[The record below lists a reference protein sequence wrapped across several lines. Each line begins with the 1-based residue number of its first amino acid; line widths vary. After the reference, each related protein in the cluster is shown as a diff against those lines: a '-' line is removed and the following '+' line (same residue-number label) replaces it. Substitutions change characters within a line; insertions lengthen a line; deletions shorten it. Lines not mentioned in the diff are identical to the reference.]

1 MSTMQNFDLVIVGGG
16 PGGYVAAI
24 KAGQLGY
31 KVAIIEK
38 DNVGG
43 VCLNWGCIPTKTL
56 LKSAKV
62 FEQFKHAKDYGIDV
76 KPDSFSA
83 NFPDMIKRKDS
94 VVRRLTGGV
103 ASLLKKN
110 GVTLFKGYGEVTS
123 PTTVQVGE
131 ETLETKFII
140 LATGA
145 SVIMP
150 PFPGLQEAFDSG
162 FLLTSKE
169 ILDLKVLPKELV
181 IVGGGVIG
189 LEFATIFNSLGTK
202 VTVLEKA
209 PVILGA
215 VDEEIR
221 GLFLKKITKDGIKVI
236 TNATVIALGKDH
248 VQYEFDGKTE
258 TLSASNVLMAVGMKP
273 NTKSFA
279 SLNLAME
286 KSGVQVN
293 EYMQTS
299 IPTVYAIGDVTG
311 KYMLAHVASHAGLVA
326 IDHIAGHDKK
336 MDYKVIP
343 SGIYTFPEIAMVGLT
358 EQEAKAQGIDY
369 KVSSFPLAANG
380 KAMGENEKDGLVKII
395 VSKPY
400 NEIIG
405 VHIMAVSATE
415 MITEASLAI
424 NLEATAEELVS
435 TIHPHPT
442 LSEMLMEAAHGII
455 DKPIHI

>member
-1 MSTMQNFDLVIVGGG
+1 MQNFDVLIIGGG

-24 KAGQLGY
+24 KAGQLGL
-31 KVAIIEK
+31 KVAVIEK

-76 KPDSFSA
+76 KPDAFSA
-83 NFPDMIKRKDS
+83 NFPDMVKRKDS

-103 ASLLKKN
+103 AALLKKN
-110 GVTLFKGYGEVTS
+110 GATLIKGYAEVIDANH
-123 PTTVQVGE
+123 VKVGE
-131 ETLETKFII
+131 ETYETKNLI

-150 PFPGLQEAFDSG
+150 PITGLKEAFETG
-162 FLLTSKE
+162 FVLTSKE
-169 ILDLKVLPKELV
+169 ILDLKTLPQSLV

-202 VTVLEKA
+202 VTVIERL
-209 PVILGA
+209 PTILSS
-215 VDEEIR
+215 VDEELR
-221 GLFLKKITKDGIKVI
+221 GLFQKKITKDGIQLI
-236 TNATVIALGKDH
+236 TSASVHTIGSKSVS
-248 VQYEFDGKTE
+248 YELDGKTIE
-258 TLSASNVLMAVGMKP
+258 IQTEKVLMAVGMKP
-273 NTKSFA
+273 NTNSFA

-286 KSGVQVN
+286 KAGVQVN
-293 EYMQTS
+293 EHMQTS
-299 IPTVYAIGDVTG
+299 IPNVYAIGDVTG

-326 IDHIAGHDKK
+326 IDHIQGKDTK
-336 MDYKVIP
+336 MDYHAIP
-343 SGIYTFPEIAMVGLT
+343 SGIYTFPEIAMVGVT
-358 EQEAKAQGIDY
+358 EQEAKAKGLDY
-369 KVSSFPLAANG
+369 KVSTFPLAANG
-380 KAMGENEKDGLVKII
+380 KAMGENEKHGLVKII

-400 NEIIG
+400 HEIIG
-405 VHIMAVSATE
+405 VHIMAPSATE

-424 NLEATAEELVS
+424 NLEATAEELVH

-442 LSEMLMEAAHGII
+442 LAEMMMEAAHGII

>member
-1 MSTMQNFDLVIVGGG
+1 MQSFDIVIVGGG

-31 KVAIIEK
+31 KVAVIERE
-38 DNVGG
+38 NVGG

-62 FEQFKHAKDYGIDV
+62 FEQLKHAKDYGIDV

-103 ASLLKKN
+103 AALLKKN
-110 GVTLFKGYGEVTS
+110 GATLIKGLGEVVDATH
-123 PTTVQVGE
+123 VKVGDDV
-131 ETLETKFII
+131 LETKFII

-150 PFPGLQEAFDSG
+150 PIPGLQEGFDAG
-162 FLLTSKE
+162 FVLTSKE
-169 ILDLKVLPKELV
+169 ILDLKALPTSLV

-189 LEFATIFNSLGTK
+189 LEFATIFSSLGTK
-202 VTVLEKA
+202 VTVIEKQ
-209 PVILGA
+209 PTILSS

-221 GLFLKKITKDGIKVI
+221 GLFFKKITKDGVQIF
-236 TNATVIALGKDH
+236 TNATVTSIGQG
-248 VQYEFDGKTE
+248 VVTYEVDGKATE
-258 TLSASNVLMAVGMKP
+258 LNVDKVLMAVGMKP
-273 NTKSFA
+273 NTKSFS

-286 KSGVQVN
+286 KAGVQVN
-293 EYMQTS
+293 ERMQTNLS
-299 IPTVYAIGDVTG
+299 NVYAIGDVTG
-311 KYMLAHVASHAGLVA
+311 KFMLAHVASHAGLVA
-326 IDHIAGHDKK
+326 IDHIHGGDAT
-336 MDYKVIP
+336 MDYRAIP
-343 SGIYTFPEIAMVGLT
+343 NGIYTFPEIAMVGLT
-358 EQEAKAQGIDY
+358 EQDAKAQGIDY
-369 KVSSFPLAANG
+369 KVSTFPVMANG

-405 VHIMAVSATE
+405 VHIMASAATE
-415 MITEASLAI
+415 MITEATLAI
-424 NLEATAEELVS
+424 NLEATAEELVH

-442 LSEMLMEAAHGII
+442 LAEMMMEAAHGII

>member
-1 MSTMQNFDLVIVGGG
+1 MQSFDIVIVGGG

-31 KVAIIEK
+31 KVAVIERE
-38 DNVGG
+38 NVGG

-83 NFPDMIKRKDS
+83 NFPDMVKRKDS

-103 ASLLKKN
+103 AALLKKN
-110 GVTLFKGYGEVTS
+110 GATLIKGFGEVVDATH
-123 PTTVQVGE
+123 VKVGE
-131 ETLETKFII
+131 ETIEAKFII

-150 PFPGLQEAFDSG
+150 PIPGLQEGFDAG
-162 FLLTSKE
+162 FVLTSKE
-169 ILDLKVLPKELV
+169 ILDLKTLPSSLV

-202 VTVLEKA
+202 VTVIEKQ
-209 PVILGA
+209 PTILSS

-221 GLFLKKITKDGIKVI
+221 GLFFKKISKDGVQII
-236 TNATVIALGKDH
+236 TNATVSSLGQGTVTYD
-248 VQYEFDGKTE
+248 VDGKTTE
-258 TLSASNVLMAVGMKP
+258 IKVDKVLMAVGMKP
-273 NTKSFA
+273 NTKSFS

-286 KSGVQVN
+286 KAGVQVN
-293 EYMQTS
+293 EHMQTS
-299 IPTVYAIGDVTG
+299 VSNVYAIGDVTG
-311 KYMLAHVASHAGLVA
+311 KFMLAHVASHAGLVA
-326 IDHIAGHDKK
+326 IDHIHGHDAK
-336 MDYKVIP
+336 MDYRTIP

-358 EQEAKAQGIDY
+358 EQDAKAQGIDY
-369 KVSSFPLAANG
+369 KVSTFPVMANG

-405 VHIMAVSATE
+405 VHIMASSATE
-415 MITEASLAI
+415 MITEATLAI
-424 NLEATAEELVS
+424 NLEATAEELVN

-442 LSEMLMEAAHGII
+442 LAEMIMEAAHGII

>member
-1 MSTMQNFDLVIVGGG
+1 MQSFDIVIVGGG

-31 KVAIIEK
+31 KVAVIER

-83 NFPDMIKRKDS
+83 NFPDMVKRKDS

-103 ASLLKKN
+103 AALLKKN
-110 GVTLFKGYGEVTS
+110 GSTLIKGFGEV
-123 PTTVQVGE
+123 VDANHVKVGE
-131 ETLETKFII
+131 ETIEAKFII

-150 PFPGLQEAFDSG
+150 PIPGLQEGFDAG
-162 FLLTSKE
+162 FVLTSKE
-169 ILDLKVLPKELV
+169 ILDLKTLPSSLV

-189 LEFATIFNSLGTK
+189 LEFATIFSSLGTK
-202 VTVLEKA
+202 VTVIEKQ
-209 PVILGA
+209 PTILSS

-221 GLFLKKITKDGIKVI
+221 GLFFKKISKDGVQIF
-236 TNATVIALGKDH
+236 TNATVTSIGQGM
-248 VQYEFDGKTE
+248 VTYEIDGKSTE
-258 TLSASNVLMAVGMKP
+258 LKIDKVLMAVGMKP

-286 KSGVQVN
+286 KAGVQVN
-293 EYMQTS
+293 EHMQTS
-299 IPTVYAIGDVTG
+299 VSNVYAIGDVTG
-311 KYMLAHVASHAGLVA
+311 KFMLAHVASHAGLIA
-326 IDHIAGHDKK
+326 IDHLHGGDAK
-336 MDYKVIP
+336 MDYRSIP

-358 EQEAKAQGIDY
+358 EQDAKAQGIDY
-369 KVSSFPLAANG
+369 KVSTFPVMANG

-405 VHIMAVSATE
+405 VHIMASSATE
-415 MITEASLAI
+415 MITEATLAI
-424 NLEATAEELVS
+424 NLEATAEELVN

-442 LSEMLMEAAHGII
+442 LAEMIMEAAHGII

>member
-1 MSTMQNFDLVIVGGG
+1 MQSFDIVIVGGG

-31 KVAIIEK
+31 KVAVIERE
-38 DNVGG
+38 NVGG

-83 NFPDMIKRKDS
+83 NFPDMVKRKDS

-103 ASLLKKN
+103 AALLKKN
-110 GVTLFKGYGEVTS
+110 GATLIKGFGEVVDATH
-123 PTTVQVGE
+123 VKVGE
-131 ETLETKFII
+131 ETIEAKFII

-150 PFPGLQEAFDSG
+150 PIPGLQEGFDAG
-162 FLLTSKE
+162 FVLTSKE
-169 ILDLKVLPKELV
+169 ILDLKTLPSSLV

-202 VTVLEKA
+202 VTVIEKQ
-209 PVILGA
+209 PTILTSI
-215 VDEEIR
+215 DEEIR
-221 GLFLKKITKDGIKVI
+221 GLFFKKISKDGVQII
-236 TNATVIALGKDH
+236 TNATVSSLGQGT
-248 VQYEFDGKTE
+248 VTYEVDGKT
-258 TLSASNVLMAVGMKP
+258 TDIKVDKVLMAVGMKP
-273 NTKSFA
+273 NTKSFS

-286 KSGVQVN
+286 KAGVQVN
-293 EYMQTS
+293 EHMQTS
-299 IPTVYAIGDVTG
+299 VSNVYAIGDVTG
-311 KYMLAHVASHAGLVA
+311 KFMLAHVASHAGLVA
-326 IDHIAGHDKK
+326 IDHIHGHDTK
-336 MDYKVIP
+336 MDYRTIP

-358 EQEAKAQGIDY
+358 EQDAKAQGIDY
-369 KVSSFPLAANG
+369 KVSTFPVMANG

-405 VHIMAVSATE
+405 VHIMASSATE
-415 MITEASLAI
+415 MITEATLAI
-424 NLEATAEELVS
+424 NLEATAEELVN

-442 LSEMLMEAAHGII
+442 LAEMIMEAAHGII

>member
-1 MSTMQNFDLVIVGGG
+1 MQTFDIVIVGGG

-31 KVAIIEK
+31 KVAVIER

-56 LKSAKV
+56 LKSAKI

-76 KPDSFSA
+76 KADAFSA
-83 NFPDMIKRKDS
+83 NFPEMIKRKDS

-103 ASLLKKN
+103 AALLKKN
-110 GVTLFKGYGEVTS
+110 GATLIKGMGEVIDDHH
-123 PTTVQVGE
+123 VQVGE
-131 ETLETKFII
+131 ETIEAKHMI

-150 PFPGLQEAFDSG
+150 PIPGLQEGFDSG
-162 FLLTSKE
+162 FVLTSKE
-169 ILDLKVLPKELV
+169 ILDLKTLPSSLV

-202 VTVLEKA
+202 VTVIEKL
-209 PVILGA
+209 PTILSS
-215 VDEEIR
+215 VDEELR
-221 GLFLKKITKDGIKVI
+221 GLFQKKITKDGMQIL
-236 TNATVIALGKDH
+236 TSATVTHIGKQT
-248 VQYEFDGKTE
+248 VSYEVNGETKEIKTD
-258 TLSASNVLMAVGMKP
+258 LVLIAVGMKP

-279 SLNLAME
+279 SLNVAMD
-286 KSGVQVN
+286 KTGVQVN

-299 IPTVYAIGDVTG
+299 IPHVYAIGDVTG
-311 KYMLAHVASHAGLVA
+311 KFMLAHVASHAGLVA
-326 IDHIAGHDKK
+326 IDHIHGLDTK
-336 MDYKVIP
+336 MDYKAIP
-343 SGIYTFPEIAMVGLT
+343 SGIYTFPEIAMVGIT
-358 EQEAKAQGIDY
+358 EQDAKAQGIEY
-369 KVSSFPLAANG
+369 KVSTFPLMANG

-395 VSKPY
+395 VSQTY
-400 NEIIG
+400 HEIIG
-405 VHIMAVSATE
+405 VHIMAPSATE
-415 MITEASLAI
+415 LITEATLAM
-424 NLEATAEELVS
+424 NLEATAEELVH

-442 LSEMLMEAAHGII
+442 LAEMVMEAAHGII

>member
-1 MSTMQNFDLVIVGGG
+1 MQQFDVVIVGGG

-24 KAGQLGY
+24 KGGQLGL

-62 FEQFKHAKDYGIDV
+62 LDTFKHAKDFGIDV
-76 KPDSFSA
+76 AANSFSV
-83 NFPDMIKRKDS
+83 NFPEMIKRKDS

-103 ASLLKKN
+103 GMLLKKN
-110 GVTLFKGYGEVTS
+110 GVTLFKGYGEVLDAN
-123 PTTVQVGE
+123 TVKVGD
-131 ETLETKFII
+131 ETLSAKNLII
-140 LATGA
+140 ATGA
-145 SVIMP
+145 SCIIPNISGV
-150 PFPGLQEAFDSG
+150 QEAFDRG

-169 ILDLKVLPKELV
+169 ILDLKEQPKELV

-209 PVILGA
+209 PQILTSI
-215 VDEEIR
+215 DDEIR
-221 GLFLKKITKDGIKVI
+221 TLFHKKIVKDGVTIL
-236 TNATVIALGKDH
+236 TNATVTGLTDNG
-248 VQYEFDGKTE
+248 VTYQLDGQSVTIPADK
-258 TLSASNVLMAVGMKP
+258 VLMAIGMKP
-273 NTKSFA
+273 NVKSFA
-279 SLNLAME
+279 NLNLVMS
-286 KSGVQVN
+286 KSGVEVN
-293 EYMQTS
+293 ERMQTS
-299 IPTVYAIGDVTG
+299 LPNVYAIGDVIG

-326 IDHIAGHDKK
+326 IEHIAGHDVK
-336 MDYKVIP
+336 MDFKAVP

-369 KVSSFPLAANG
+369 KVSTFPLAANG
-380 KAMGENEKDGLVKII
+380 KAMGENEKEGII
-395 VSKPY
+395 KVVASKQY
-400 NEIIG
+400 NEILG
-405 VHIMAVSATE
+405 VHIYSVSATE
-415 MITEASLAI
+415 MISEASLAI
-424 NLEATAEELVS
+424 NLEASAEELVK

-442 LSEMLMEAAHGII
+442 LSEMLMEAGHGII

>member
-1 MSTMQNFDLVIVGGG
+1 MQTFDIVIVGGG

-31 KVAIIEK
+31 KVAVIER

-83 NFPDMIKRKDS
+83 NFPDMVKRKDS

-103 ASLLKKN
+103 AALLKKN
-110 GVTLFKGYGEVTS
+110 GATLIKGFGEV
-123 PTTVQVGE
+123 VDANHVKVGE
-131 ETLETKFII
+131 ETIEAKFII

-150 PFPGLQEAFDSG
+150 PIPGLQEGFDAG
-162 FLLTSKE
+162 FVLTSKE
-169 ILDLKVLPKELV
+169 ILDLKTLPSSLL

-189 LEFATIFNSLGTK
+189 LEFATIFSSLGTK
-202 VTVLEKA
+202 VTVIEKQ
-209 PVILGA
+209 PTILSS

-221 GLFLKKITKDGIKVI
+221 GLFFKKISKDGVQIF
-236 TNATVIALGKDH
+236 TNATVTSIGQGM
-248 VQYEFDGKTE
+248 VTYEIDGKSTE
-258 TLSASNVLMAVGMKP
+258 LKIDKVLMAVGMKP

-279 SLNLAME
+279 SLNLAIE
-286 KSGVQVN
+286 KAGVQVN
-293 EYMQTS
+293 EHMQTS
-299 IPTVYAIGDVTG
+299 VSNVYAIGDVTG
-311 KYMLAHVASHAGLVA
+311 KFMLAHVASHAGLIA
-326 IDHIAGHDKK
+326 IDHLHGGDAK
-336 MDYKVIP
+336 MDYRSIP

-358 EQEAKAQGIDY
+358 EQDAKAQGIDY
-369 KVSSFPLAANG
+369 KVSTFPVMANG

-405 VHIMAVSATE
+405 VHIMASSATE
-415 MITEASLAI
+415 MITEATLAI
-424 NLEATAEELVS
+424 NLEATAEELVN

-442 LSEMLMEAAHGII
+442 LAEMIMEAAHGII

>member
-1 MSTMQNFDLVIVGGG
+1 MQTFDIVIVGGG

-31 KVAIIEK
+31 KVAVIERE
-38 DNVGG
+38 NVGG

-103 ASLLKKN
+103 AALLKKN
-110 GVTLFKGYGEVTS
+110 GASLIKGFGEV
-123 PTTVQVGE
+123 VDANHVKVGE
-131 ETLETKFII
+131 ELIEAKFII

-145 SVIMP
+145 SVIMLP
-150 PFPGLQEAFDSG
+150 IPGLQEGFDAG
-162 FLLTSKE
+162 FVLTSKE
-169 ILDLKVLPKELV
+169 ILDLKVLPSSLV

-189 LEFATIFNSLGTK
+189 LEFATIFSSLGTK
-202 VTVLEKA
+202 VTVIEKQ
-209 PVILGA
+209 PTILTS

-221 GLFLKKITKDGIKVI
+221 GLFFKKITKDGVSIF
-236 TNATVIALGKDH
+236 TNATVTSIGQGT
-248 VQYEFDGKTE
+248 VTYELDGKTTE
-258 TLSASNVLMAVGMKP
+258 VKVDKVLMAVGMKP
-273 NTKSFA
+273 NTKSFS

-286 KSGVQVN
+286 KAGVQVN
-293 EYMQTS
+293 ERMQTS
-299 IPTVYAIGDVTG
+299 LSNVYAIGDVTG
-311 KYMLAHVASHAGLVA
+311 KFMLAHVASHAGLVA
-326 IDHIAGHDKK
+326 IDHIHGGHAT
-336 MDYKVIP
+336 MDYRSIP

-358 EQEAKAQGIDY
+358 EQDAKAQGIDY
-369 KVSSFPLAANG
+369 KVSTFPVMANG

-405 VHIMAVSATE
+405 VHIMASAATE
-415 MITEASLAI
+415 MITEATLAI
-424 NLEATAEELVS
+424 NLEATAEELVL

-442 LSEMLMEAAHGII
+442 LAEMMMEAAHGII

>member
-1 MSTMQNFDLVIVGGG
+1 MQSFDIVIVGGG

-31 KVAIIEK
+31 KVAVIER

-83 NFPDMIKRKDS
+83 NFPDMVKRKDS

-103 ASLLKKN
+103 AALLKKN
-110 GVTLFKGYGEVTS
+110 GATLIKGFGEV
-123 PTTVQVGE
+123 VDANHVKVGE
-131 ETLETKFII
+131 ETIEAKFII

-150 PFPGLQEAFDSG
+150 PIPGLQEGFDAG
-162 FLLTSKE
+162 FVLTSKE
-169 ILDLKVLPKELV
+169 ILDLKTLPSSLV

-189 LEFATIFNSLGTK
+189 LEFATIFSSLGTK
-202 VTVLEKA
+202 VTVIEKQ
-209 PVILGA
+209 PTILSS

-221 GLFLKKITKDGIKVI
+221 GLFFKKISKDGVQIF
-236 TNATVIALGKDH
+236 TNSTVTSIGQGM
-248 VQYEFDGKTE
+248 VTYEIDGKSTE
-258 TLSASNVLMAVGMKP
+258 LKIDKVLMAVGMKP

-286 KSGVQVN
+286 KAGVQVN
-293 EYMQTS
+293 EHMQTS
-299 IPTVYAIGDVTG
+299 VSNVYAIGDVTG
-311 KYMLAHVASHAGLVA
+311 KFMLAHVASHAGLIA
-326 IDHIAGHDKK
+326 IDHLHGGDAK
-336 MDYKVIP
+336 MDYRSIP

-358 EQEAKAQGIDY
+358 EQDAKAQGIDY
-369 KVSSFPLAANG
+369 KVSTFPVMANG

-405 VHIMAVSATE
+405 VHIMASSATE
-415 MITEASLAI
+415 MITEATLAI
-424 NLEATAEELVS
+424 NLEATAEELVN

-442 LSEMLMEAAHGII
+442 LAEMIMEAAHGII

>member
-1 MSTMQNFDLVIVGGG
+1 VQFELD
-16 PGGYVAAI
+16 
-24 KAGQLGY
+24 GQAQT
-31 KVAIIEK
+31 V
-38 DNVGG
+38 
-43 VCLNWGCIPTKTL
+43 
-56 LKSAKV
+56 SA
-62 FEQFKHAKDYGIDV
+62 
-76 KPDSFSA
+76 
-83 NFPDMIKRKDS
+83 
-94 VVRRLTGGV
+94 T
-103 ASLLKKN
+103 
-110 GVTLFKGYGEVTS
+110 
-123 PTTVQVGE
+123 
-131 ETLETKFII
+131 
-140 LATGA
+140 
-145 SVIMP
+145 
-150 PFPGLQEAFDSG
+150 
-162 FLLTSKE
+162 
-169 ILDLKVLPKELV
+169 
-181 IVGGGVIG
+181 
-189 LEFATIFNSLGTK
+189 
-202 VTVLEKA
+202 
-209 PVILGA
+209 
-215 VDEEIR
+215 
-221 GLFLKKITKDGIKVI
+221 
-236 TNATVIALGKDH
+236 
-248 VQYEFDGKTE
+248 
-258 TLSASNVLMAVGMKP
+258 NVLMAVGMKP

-286 KSGVQVN
+286 KAGVQVN

-299 IPTVYAIGDVTG
+299 IPNVYAIGDVTG
-311 KYMLAHVASHAGLVA
+311 KYMLAHVASHAGLVV

>member
-1 MSTMQNFDLVIVGGG
+1 MQTFDIVIVGGG

-31 KVAIIEK
+31 KVAVIERE
-38 DNVGG
+38 NVGG

-83 NFPDMIKRKDS
+83 NFPDMVKRKDS

-103 ASLLKKN
+103 AALLKKN
-110 GVTLFKGYGEVTS
+110 GASLIKGFGEV
-123 PTTVQVGE
+123 VDANHVKVGE
-131 ETLETKFII
+131 ETIEAKFII

-150 PFPGLQEAFDSG
+150 PIPGLQEGFDAG
-162 FLLTSKE
+162 FVLTSKE
-169 ILDLKVLPKELV
+169 ILDLKTLPSSLV

-189 LEFATIFNSLGTK
+189 LEFATIFSSLGTK
-202 VTVLEKA
+202 VTVIEKQ
-209 PVILGA
+209 PTILSS

-221 GLFLKKITKDGIKVI
+221 GLFFKKISKDGVQIF
-236 TNATVIALGKDH
+236 TNATVTSIGQG
-248 VQYEFDGKTE
+248 VVTYELDGKTTE
-258 TLSASNVLMAVGMKP
+258 LNVDKVLMAVGMKP

-286 KSGVQVN
+286 KAGVQVN
-293 EYMQTS
+293 EHMQTS
-299 IPTVYAIGDVTG
+299 VSNVYAIGDVTG
-311 KYMLAHVASHAGLVA
+311 KFMLAHVASHAGLVA
-326 IDHIAGHDKK
+326 IDHLHGGDTK
-336 MDYKVIP
+336 MNYRAIP
-343 SGIYTFPEIAMVGLT
+343 NGIYTFPEIAMVGLT
-358 EQEAKAQGIDY
+358 EQDAKAQGLDY
-369 KVSSFPLAANG
+369 KVSTFPVMANG

-405 VHIMAVSATE
+405 VHIMASSATE
-415 MITEASLAI
+415 MITEATLAI
-424 NLEATAEELVS
+424 NLEATAEELVN

-442 LSEMLMEAAHGII
+442 LAEMIMEAAHGII

>member
-1 MSTMQNFDLVIVGGG
+1 MQSFDIVIVGGG

-31 KVAIIEK
+31 KVALIERE
-38 DNVGG
+38 NVGG

-62 FEQFKHAKDYGIDV
+62 FEQLKHAKDYGIDV

-103 ASLLKKN
+103 AALLKKN
-110 GVTLFKGYGEVTS
+110 GATLIKGFGEVVDATH
-123 PTTVQVGE
+123 VKVGE
-131 ETLETKFII
+131 ELIETKFII

-150 PFPGLQEAFDSG
+150 PIPGLQEGFDAG
-162 FLLTSKE
+162 FVLTSKE
-169 ILDLKVLPKELV
+169 ILDLKALPTSLV

-189 LEFATIFNSLGTK
+189 LEFATIFSSLGTK
-202 VTVLEKA
+202 VTVIEKQ
-209 PVILGA
+209 PTILSS

-221 GLFLKKITKDGIKVI
+221 GLFFKKITKDGVQIF
-236 TNATVIALGKDH
+236 TNATVTSIGQG
-248 VQYEFDGKTE
+248 VVTYEVDGKATE
-258 TLSASNVLMAVGMKP
+258 LNVDKVLMAVGMKP

-286 KSGVQVN
+286 KAGVQVN
-293 EYMQTS
+293 ERMQTTLS
-299 IPTVYAIGDVTG
+299 NVYAIGDVTG
-311 KYMLAHVASHAGLVA
+311 KFMLAHVASHAGLVA
-326 IDHIAGHDKK
+326 IDHIHGGDAK
-336 MDYKVIP
+336 MDYRAIP
-343 SGIYTFPEIAMVGLT
+343 NGIYTFPEIAMVGLT
-358 EQEAKAQGIDY
+358 EQDAKAQGIDY
-369 KVSSFPLAANG
+369 KVSTFPVMANG

-405 VHIMAVSATE
+405 VHIMASAATE
-415 MITEASLAI
+415 MITEATLAI
-424 NLEATAEELVS
+424 NLEATAEELVH

-442 LSEMLMEAAHGII
+442 LAEMIMEAAHGII

>member
-1 MSTMQNFDLVIVGGG
+1 MQSFDIVIVGGG

-31 KVAIIEK
+31 KVAVIERE
-38 DNVGG
+38 NVGG

-83 NFPDMIKRKDS
+83 NFPDMVKRKDS

-103 ASLLKKN
+103 AALLKKN
-110 GVTLFKGYGEVTS
+110 GATLIKGFGEVVDATH
-123 PTTVQVGE
+123 VKVGE
-131 ETLETKFII
+131 ETIEAKFII

-150 PFPGLQEAFDSG
+150 PIPGLQEGFDAG
-162 FLLTSKE
+162 FVLTSKE
-169 ILDLKVLPKELV
+169 ILDLKTLPSSLV

-202 VTVLEKA
+202 VTVIEKQ
-209 PVILGA
+209 PTILTSI
-215 VDEEIR
+215 DEEIR
-221 GLFLKKITKDGIKVI
+221 GLFFKKISKDGVQII
-236 TNATVIALGKDH
+236 TNATVSSLGQGT
-248 VQYEFDGKTE
+248 VNYEVDGKT
-258 TLSASNVLMAVGMKP
+258 TDIKVDKVLMAVGMKP
-273 NTKSFA
+273 NTKSFS

-286 KSGVQVN
+286 KAGVQVN
-293 EYMQTS
+293 EHMQTS
-299 IPTVYAIGDVTG
+299 VSNVYAIGDVTG
-311 KYMLAHVASHAGLVA
+311 KFMLAHVASHAGLVA
-326 IDHIAGHDKK
+326 IDHIHGHDTK
-336 MDYKVIP
+336 MDYRTIP

-358 EQEAKAQGIDY
+358 EQDAKAQGIDY
-369 KVSSFPLAANG
+369 KVSTFPVMANG

-405 VHIMAVSATE
+405 VHIMASSATE
-415 MITEASLAI
+415 MITEATLAI
-424 NLEATAEELVS
+424 NLEATAEELVN

-442 LSEMLMEAAHGII
+442 LAEMIMEAAHGII

>member
-1 MSTMQNFDLVIVGGG
+1 MQSFDIVIVGGG

-31 KVAIIEK
+31 KVAVIERE
-38 DNVGG
+38 NVGG

-83 NFPDMIKRKDS
+83 NFPDMVKRKDS

-103 ASLLKKN
+103 AALLKKN
-110 GVTLFKGYGEVTS
+110 GATLIKGFGEV
-123 PTTVQVGE
+123 VDANHVKVGDDTIE
-131 ETLETKFII
+131 AKFII

-150 PFPGLQEAFDSG
+150 PIPGLQEGFDAG
-162 FLLTSKE
+162 FVLTSKE
-169 ILDLKVLPKELV
+169 ILDLKTLPSSLV

-189 LEFATIFNSLGTK
+189 LEFATIFSSLGTK
-202 VTVLEKA
+202 VTVIEKQ
-209 PVILGA
+209 PTILSS

-221 GLFLKKITKDGIKVI
+221 GLFFKKITKDGVQIF
-236 TNATVIALGKDH
+236 TSATVTSIGQGI
-248 VQYEFDGKTE
+248 VTYELDGKATE
-258 TLSASNVLMAVGMKP
+258 VKVDKVLMAVGMKP

-286 KSGVQVN
+286 KAGVQVN
-293 EYMQTS
+293 EHMQT
-299 IPTVYAIGDVTG
+299 TLNNVYAIGDVTG
-311 KYMLAHVASHAGLVA
+311 KFMLAHVASHAGLVA
-326 IDHIAGHDKK
+326 IDHIHGGDAK
-336 MDYKVIP
+336 MDYRAIP
-343 SGIYTFPEIAMVGLT
+343 NGIYTFPEIAMVGLT
-358 EQEAKAQGIDY
+358 EQDAKAQGIDY
-369 KVSSFPLAANG
+369 KVSTFPVMANG

-405 VHIMAVSATE
+405 VHIMASAATE
-415 MITEASLAI
+415 MITEATLAI
-424 NLEATAEELVS
+424 NLEATAEELVH

-442 LSEMLMEAAHGII
+442 LAEMMMEAAHGII

>member
-1 MSTMQNFDLVIVGGG
+1 MQSFDIVIVGGG

-31 KVAIIEK
+31 KVAVIERE
-38 DNVGG
+38 NVGG

-103 ASLLKKN
+103 AALLKKN
-110 GVTLFKGYGEVTS
+110 GATLIKGFGEVVDATH
-123 PTTVQVGE
+123 VKVGE
-131 ETLETKFII
+131 ETIEAKFII

-150 PFPGLQEAFDSG
+150 PIPGLQEGFDAG
-162 FLLTSKE
+162 FVLTSKE
-169 ILDLKVLPKELV
+169 ILDLKTLPSSLV

-202 VTVLEKA
+202 VTVIEKQ
-209 PVILGA
+209 PTILSS

-221 GLFLKKITKDGIKVI
+221 GLFFKKISKDGVQII
-236 TNATVIALGKDH
+236 TNATVSSLGQGTVNYD
-248 VQYEFDGKTE
+248 VDGKTTE
-258 TLSASNVLMAVGMKP
+258 IKVDKVLMAVGMKP
-273 NTKSFA
+273 NTKSFS

-286 KSGVQVN
+286 KAGVQVN
-293 EYMQTS
+293 EHMQTS
-299 IPTVYAIGDVTG
+299 VSNVYAIGDVTG
-311 KYMLAHVASHAGLVA
+311 KFMLAHVASHAGLVA
-326 IDHIAGHDKK
+326 IDHIHGHDAK
-336 MDYKVIP
+336 MDYRTIP

-358 EQEAKAQGIDY
+358 EQDAKAQGIDY
-369 KVSSFPLAANG
+369 KVSTFPVMANG

-405 VHIMAVSATE
+405 VHIMASSATE
-415 MITEASLAI
+415 MITEATLAI
-424 NLEATAEELVS
+424 NLEATAEELVN

-442 LSEMLMEAAHGII
+442 LAEMIMEAAHGII

>member
-1 MSTMQNFDLVIVGGG
+1 MQTFDLVIVGGG

-24 KAGQLGY
+24 KAGQLGL
-31 KVAIIEK
+31 KVALIEK

-76 KPDSFSA
+76 KPDSIAA
-83 NFPDMIKRKDS
+83 NLPEMIKRKDS

-103 ASLLKKN
+103 GSLLKKA
-110 GVTLFKGYGEVTS
+110 GVTVIKGMGEVLDANHVKVS
-123 PTTVQVGE
+123 E
-131 ETLETKFII
+131 ETLEAKNLI

-150 PFPGLQEAFDSG
+150 PIPGLQEAFDAG

-169 ILDLKVLPKELV
+169 ILDLKTLPASLV

-202 VTVLEKA
+202 VTVIERL
-209 PVILGA
+209 PNILA
-215 VDEEIR
+215 QVDEELR
-221 GLFLKKITKDGIKVI
+221 NLFQKKITKDGIQLITSATVTKI
-236 TNATVIALGKDH
+236 GTNAVS
-248 VQYEFDGKTE
+248 YELDGKTIE
-258 TLSASNVLMAVGMKP
+258 INTDKVLMAVGMKP

-286 KSGVQVN
+286 KHGVQVN

-299 IPTVYAIGDVTG
+299 IPNVYAIGDVTG
-311 KYMLAHVASHAGLVA
+311 KFMLAHVASHAGLVV
-326 IDHIAGHDKK
+326 IDHLQGGSQK
-336 MDYKVIP
+336 MDYHAIP
-343 SGIYTFPEIAMVGLT
+343 SGIYTFPEIAMVGVT
-358 EQEAKAQGIDY
+358 EQDAKAQGIDY
-369 KVSSFPLAANG
+369 QTATFPLAANG

-400 NEIIG
+400 KEIIG
-405 VHIMAVSATE
+405 VHIMGPSATE
-415 MITEASLAI
+415 LITEATLAI
-424 NLEATAEELVS
+424 NLEATAEELVH

-442 LSEMLMEAAHGII
+442 LSEMVMEAAHGII

>member
-1 MSTMQNFDLVIVGGG
+1 MQSFDIVIVGGG

-31 KVAIIEK
+31 KVAVIERE
-38 DNVGG
+38 NVGG

-83 NFPDMIKRKDS
+83 NFPDMVKRKDS

-103 ASLLKKN
+103 AALLKKN
-110 GVTLFKGYGEVTS
+110 GATLIKGFGEVVDATH
-123 PTTVQVGE
+123 VKVGE
-131 ETLETKFII
+131 ETIEAKFII

-150 PFPGLQEAFDSG
+150 PIPGLQEGFDAG
-162 FLLTSKE
+162 FILTSKE
-169 ILDLKVLPKELV
+169 ILDLKTLPSSLV

-202 VTVLEKA
+202 VTVIEKQ
-209 PVILGA
+209 PTILTSI
-215 VDEEIR
+215 DEEIR
-221 GLFLKKITKDGIKVI
+221 GLFFKKISKDGVQII
-236 TNATVIALGKDH
+236 TNATVSSLGQGT
-248 VQYEFDGKTE
+248 VTYEVDGKT
-258 TLSASNVLMAVGMKP
+258 TDIKVDKVLMAVGMKP

-286 KSGVQVN
+286 KAGVQVN
-293 EYMQTS
+293 EHMQTS
-299 IPTVYAIGDVTG
+299 VSNVYAIGDVTG
-311 KYMLAHVASHAGLVA
+311 KFMLAHVASHAGLVA
-326 IDHIAGHDKK
+326 IDHIHGHDAK
-336 MDYKVIP
+336 MDYRTIP

-358 EQEAKAQGIDY
+358 EQDAKAQGIDY
-369 KVSSFPLAANG
+369 KVSTFPVMANG

-405 VHIMAVSATE
+405 VHIMASSATE
-415 MITEASLAI
+415 MITEATLAI
-424 NLEATAEELVS
+424 NLEATAEELVN

-442 LSEMLMEAAHGII
+442 LAEMIMEAAHGII

>member
-1 MSTMQNFDLVIVGGG
+1 MQTFDLVIVGGG

-76 KPDSFSA
+76 KADSFTA
-83 NFPDMIKRKDS
+83 NFPEMIKRKDS

-131 ETLETKFII
+131 ETLEAKYII

-150 PFPGLQEAFDSG
+150 PFTGLEDAFNRG

-189 LEFATIFNSLGTK
+189 LEFATIFHSLGTK

-209 PVILGA
+209 PVILSA

-221 GLFLKKITKDGIKVI
+221 NLFLKKILKDGIKVI
-236 TNATVIALGKDH
+236 TNATVTAIGQQD
-248 VQYEFDGKTE
+248 VSYELDGKTE
-258 TLSASNVLMAVGMKP
+258 TVSAEKVLMAVGMRP

-286 KSGVQVN
+286 KAGVQVN

-299 IPTVYAIGDVTG
+299 IPNVYAIGDVTG
-311 KYMLAHVASHAGLVA
+311 KYMLAHVASHAGLVV
-326 IDHIAGHDKK
+326 IDHIAGHGKK

-358 EQEAKAQGIDY
+358 EQEAKAQGLDY
-369 KVSSFPLAANG
+369 KVSTFPLMANG

-395 VSKPY
+395 VAGPY
-400 NEIIG
+400 HEIVG

>member
-1 MSTMQNFDLVIVGGG
+1 MQSFDIVIVGGG

-31 KVAIIEK
+31 KVAVIERE
-38 DNVGG
+38 NVGG

-83 NFPDMIKRKDS
+83 NFPDMVKRKDS

-103 ASLLKKN
+103 AALLKKN
-110 GVTLFKGYGEVTS
+110 GATLIKGFGEVVDATH
-123 PTTVQVGE
+123 VKVGE
-131 ETLETKFII
+131 ETIEAKFII

-150 PFPGLQEAFDSG
+150 PIPGLQEGFDAG
-162 FLLTSKE
+162 FILTSKE
-169 ILDLKVLPKELV
+169 ILDLKTLPSSLV

-202 VTVLEKA
+202 VTVIEKQ
-209 PVILGA
+209 PTILTSI
-215 VDEEIR
+215 DEEIR
-221 GLFLKKITKDGIKVI
+221 GLFFKKISKDGVQII
-236 TNATVIALGKDH
+236 TNATVSSLGQGT
-248 VQYEFDGKTE
+248 VTYEVDGKT
-258 TLSASNVLMAVGMKP
+258 TDIQVDKVLMAVGMKP

-286 KSGVQVN
+286 KAGVQVN
-293 EYMQTS
+293 EHMQTS
-299 IPTVYAIGDVTG
+299 VSNVYAIGDVTG
-311 KYMLAHVASHAGLVA
+311 KFMLAHVASHAGLVA
-326 IDHIAGHDKK
+326 IDHIHGHDAK
-336 MDYKVIP
+336 MDYRTIP

-358 EQEAKAQGIDY
+358 EQDAKAQGIDY
-369 KVSSFPLAANG
+369 KVSTFPVMANG

-405 VHIMAVSATE
+405 VHIMASSATE
-415 MITEASLAI
+415 MITEATLAI
-424 NLEATAEELVS
+424 NLEATAEELVN

-442 LSEMLMEAAHGII
+442 LAEMIMEAAHGII

>member
-1 MSTMQNFDLVIVGGG
+1 MQAFDIVIVGGG

-31 KVAIIEK
+31 KVAVIERE
-38 DNVGG
+38 NVGG

-76 KPDSFSA
+76 KTDAISA

-103 ASLLKKN
+103 AVLLKKN
-110 GVTLFKGYGEVTS
+110 GATLIKGFGEVLDAHH
-123 PTTVQVGE
+123 VKVGE
-131 ETLETKFII
+131 ETLEAKFII

-150 PFPGLQEAFDSG
+150 PIPGLQEGFESG
-162 FLLTSKE
+162 FVLTSKE
-169 ILDLKVLPKELV
+169 ILDLKVLPQSLV

-189 LEFATIFNSLGTK
+189 LEFATIFHSLGTK
-202 VTVLEKA
+202 VTVIEKL
-209 PVILGA
+209 PVILSS
-215 VDEEIR
+215 VDEELR
-221 GLFLKKITKDGIKVI
+221 GLFHKKIIKDGIQLI
-236 TNATVIALGKDH
+236 TSATVTTIGRQSLS
-248 VQYEFDGKTE
+248 YEVDGKSIEVKTDK
-258 TLSASNVLMAVGMKP
+258 VLMAVGMKP

-286 KSGVQVN
+286 KAGVQVN
-293 EYMQTS
+293 DRMQTS
-299 IPTVYAIGDVTG
+299 VENVYAIGDVTG

-326 IDHIAGHDKK
+326 IDHIHGLDTK
-336 MDYKVIP
+336 MDYKAIP

-358 EQEAKAQGIDY
+358 EQDAKAQGIDY
-369 KVSSFPLAANG
+369 KVSTFPLMANG
-380 KAMGENEKDGLVKII
+380 KAMGENEKDGIVKII
-395 VSKPY
+395 VSKAY
-400 NEIIG
+400 HEIIG
-405 VHIMAVSATE
+405 VHIMAPAATE
-415 MITEASLAI
+415 MISEATLAI
-424 NLEATAEELVS
+424 NLEATAEELVH

-442 LSEMLMEAAHGII
+442 LSEMIMEAAHGII

>member
-1 MSTMQNFDLVIVGGG
+1 MQSFDIVIVGGG

-31 KVAIIEK
+31 KVAVIERE
-38 DNVGG
+38 NVGG

-76 KPDSFSA
+76 KQDSFSA

-103 ASLLKKN
+103 AALLKKN
-110 GVTLFKGYGEVTS
+110 GATLIKGFGEVVDATH
-123 PTTVQVGE
+123 VKVGE
-131 ETLETKFII
+131 ELIEAKFII

-150 PFPGLQEAFDSG
+150 PIPGLQEGFDAG
-162 FLLTSKE
+162 FVLTSKE
-169 ILDLKVLPKELV
+169 ILDLKALPSSLL

-189 LEFATIFNSLGTK
+189 LEFATIFSSLGTK
-202 VTVLEKA
+202 VTVIEKQ
-209 PVILGA
+209 PTLLTS

-221 GLFLKKITKDGIKVI
+221 GLFFKKITKDGVSIF
-236 TNATVIALGKDH
+236 TNATVTSIGQGT
-248 VQYEFDGKTE
+248 VTYELDGKTTE
-258 TLSASNVLMAVGMKP
+258 VKVDKVLMAVGMKP

-286 KSGVQVN
+286 KAGVQVN
-293 EYMQTS
+293 ERMQTS
-299 IPTVYAIGDVTG
+299 VSNVYAIGDVTG
-311 KYMLAHVASHAGLVA
+311 KFMLAHVASHAGLVA
-326 IDHIAGHDKK
+326 IDHIHGGDAT
-336 MDYKVIP
+336 MDYRAIP
-343 SGIYTFPEIAMVGLT
+343 NGIYTFPEIAMVGLT
-358 EQEAKAQGIDY
+358 EQDAKAQGIDY
-369 KVSSFPLAANG
+369 KVSTFPVMANG

-405 VHIMAVSATE
+405 VHIMASAATE
-415 MITEASLAI
+415 MISEATLAI
-424 NLEATAEELVS
+424 NLEATAEELVH

-442 LSEMLMEAAHGII
+442 LAEMMMEAAHGII

>member
-1 MSTMQNFDLVIVGGG
+1 MQSFDIVIVGGG

-31 KVAIIEK
+31 KVAVIERE
-38 DNVGG
+38 NVGG

-83 NFPDMIKRKDS
+83 NFPDMVKRKDS

-103 ASLLKKN
+103 AALLKKN
-110 GVTLFKGYGEVTS
+110 GATLIKGFGEV
-123 PTTVQVGE
+123 VDANHVKVGDDTIE
-131 ETLETKFII
+131 AKFII

-150 PFPGLQEAFDSG
+150 PIPGLQEGFDAG
-162 FLLTSKE
+162 FVLTSKE
-169 ILDLKVLPKELV
+169 ILDLKTLPSSLV

-189 LEFATIFNSLGTK
+189 LEFATIFSSLGTK
-202 VTVLEKA
+202 VTVIEKQ
-209 PVILGA
+209 PTILSS

-221 GLFLKKITKDGIKVI
+221 GLFFKKITKDGVQIF
-236 TNATVIALGKDH
+236 TSATVTSIGQGI
-248 VQYEFDGKTE
+248 VNYELDGKATE
-258 TLSASNVLMAVGMKP
+258 VKVDKVLMAVGMKP
-273 NTKSFA
+273 NIKSFA

-286 KSGVQVN
+286 KAGVQVN
-293 EYMQTS
+293 EHMQT
-299 IPTVYAIGDVTG
+299 TLNNVYAIGDVTG
-311 KYMLAHVASHAGLVA
+311 KFMLAHVASHAGLVA
-326 IDHIAGHDKK
+326 IDHIHGGDAT
-336 MDYKVIP
+336 MDYRAIP
-343 SGIYTFPEIAMVGLT
+343 NGIYTFPEIAMVGLT
-358 EQEAKAQGIDY
+358 EQDAKAQGIDY
-369 KVSSFPLAANG
+369 KVSTFPVMANG

-405 VHIMAVSATE
+405 VHIMASAATE
-415 MITEASLAI
+415 MITEATLAI
-424 NLEATAEELVS
+424 NLEATAEELVH

-442 LSEMLMEAAHGII
+442 LAEMMMEAAHGII

>member
-1 MSTMQNFDLVIVGGG
+1 MQNFDVLIVGGG

-24 KAGQLGY
+24 KAGQLGL
-31 KVAIIEK
+31 KVAIVEK

-76 KPDSFSA
+76 KPDSFTA
-83 NFPDMIKRKDS
+83 NFPDMVKRKDS

-103 ASLLKKN
+103 SSLIKKN
-110 GVTLFKGYGEVTS
+110 GATLIKGYAEVLDANH
-123 PTTVQVGE
+123 VKVGE
-131 ETLETKFII
+131 ETYETKYLI

-150 PFPGLQEAFDSG
+150 PITGLKEAFESG
-162 FLLTSKE
+162 FVLTSKE
-169 ILDLKVLPKELV
+169 ILDLKTLPQSLV

-202 VTVLEKA
+202 VTVIERL
-209 PVILGA
+209 PTILSS
-215 VDEEIR
+215 VDEELR
-221 GLFLKKITKDGIKVI
+221 NLFQKKITKDGIQII
-236 TNATVIALGKDH
+236 TAASVNAIGSGSVS
-248 VQYEFDGKTE
+248 YELDGKTIE
-258 TLSASNVLMAVGMKP
+258 IQADKVLMAVGMKP
-273 NTKSFA
+273 NTNSFA

-286 KSGVQVN
+286 KAGVQVN
-293 EYMQTS
+293 EHMQTS
-299 IPTVYAIGDVTG
+299 ISNVYAIGDVTG
-311 KYMLAHVASHAGLVA
+311 KFMLAHVASHAGLVA
-326 IDHIAGHDKK
+326 IDHIQGKDAK
-336 MDYKVIP
+336 MDYHAIP
-343 SGIYTFPEIAMVGLT
+343 SGIYTFPEIAMVGVT
-358 EQEAKAQGIDY
+358 EQEAKAKGIDY
-369 KVSSFPLAANG
+369 KVSTFPLAANG

-405 VHIMAVSATE
+405 VHIMAPSATE

-424 NLEATAEELVS
+424 NLEATAEELVH

-442 LSEMLMEAAHGII
+442 LAEMMMEAAHGII

>member
-1 MSTMQNFDLVIVGGG
+1 MQTFDIVIVGGG

-31 KVAIIEK
+31 KVAVIERE
-38 DNVGG
+38 NVGG

-83 NFPDMIKRKDS
+83 NFPDMVKRKDS

-103 ASLLKKN
+103 AALLKKN
-110 GVTLFKGYGEVTS
+110 GASLIKGFGEV
-123 PTTVQVGE
+123 VDANHVKVGDDTIE
-131 ETLETKFII
+131 AKFII

-150 PFPGLQEAFDSG
+150 PIPGLQEGFDAG
-162 FLLTSKE
+162 FVLTSKE
-169 ILDLKVLPKELV
+169 ILDLKTLPSSLL

-189 LEFATIFNSLGTK
+189 LEFATIFSSLGTK
-202 VTVLEKA
+202 VTVIEKQ
-209 PVILGA
+209 PSILTS

-221 GLFLKKITKDGIKVI
+221 GLFFKKISKDGVQIF
-236 TNATVIALGKDH
+236 TNATVTSIGQDI
-248 VQYEFDGKTE
+248 VTYEIDGKVTE
-258 TLSASNVLMAVGMKP
+258 LKVDKVLMAVGMKP

-286 KSGVQVN
+286 KAGVQVN
-293 EYMQTS
+293 EHMQTTIS
-299 IPTVYAIGDVTG
+299 NVYAIGDVTG
-311 KYMLAHVASHAGLVA
+311 KFMLAHVASHAGLVA
-326 IDHIAGHDKK
+326 IDHIHGGDAT
-336 MDYKVIP
+336 MDYRAIP
-343 SGIYTFPEIAMVGLT
+343 NGIYTFPEIAMVGLT
-358 EQEAKAQGIDY
+358 EQDAKAQGIDY
-369 KVSSFPLAANG
+369 KVSTFPVMANG

-405 VHIMAVSATE
+405 VHIMASAATE
-415 MITEASLAI
+415 MITEATLAI
-424 NLEATAEELVS
+424 NLEATAEELVH

-442 LSEMLMEAAHGII
+442 LAEMIMEAAHGII

>member
-1 MSTMQNFDLVIVGGG
+1 MQSFDIVIVGGG

-31 KVAIIEK
+31 KVAVIERE
-38 DNVGG
+38 NVGG

-103 ASLLKKN
+103 AALLKKN
-110 GVTLFKGYGEVTS
+110 GASLIKGFGEVVDATH
-123 PTTVQVGE
+123 VKVGE
-131 ETLETKFII
+131 ELIEAKFII

-145 SVIMP
+145 SVIIP
-150 PFPGLQEAFDSG
+150 PIPGLQEGYDAG
-162 FLLTSKE
+162 FVLTSKE
-169 ILDLKVLPKELV
+169 ILDLKALPSSLL

-189 LEFATIFNSLGTK
+189 LEFATIFSSLGTK
-202 VTVLEKA
+202 VTVIEKQ
-209 PVILGA
+209 PTILTS

-221 GLFLKKITKDGIKVI
+221 GLFFKKITKDGVSIF
-236 TNATVIALGKDH
+236 TNATVTSIGQGT
-248 VQYEFDGKTE
+248 VTYELDGKTTE
-258 TLSASNVLMAVGMKP
+258 VKVDKVLMAVGMKP
-273 NTKSFA
+273 NTKSFS

-286 KSGVQVN
+286 KAGVQVN
-293 EYMQTS
+293 ERMQTS
-299 IPTVYAIGDVTG
+299 LSNVYAIGDVTG
-311 KYMLAHVASHAGLVA
+311 KFMLAHVASHAGLVA
-326 IDHIAGHDKK
+326 IDHIHGGDAT
-336 MDYKVIP
+336 MDYRAIP
-343 SGIYTFPEIAMVGLT
+343 NGIYTFPEIAMVGLT
-358 EQEAKAQGIDY
+358 EQDAKAQGIDY
-369 KVSSFPLAANG
+369 KVSTFPVMANG

-405 VHIMAVSATE
+405 VHIMASAATE
-415 MITEASLAI
+415 MITEATLAI
-424 NLEATAEELVS
+424 NLEATAEELVH

-442 LSEMLMEAAHGII
+442 LSEMMMEAAQGII
-455 DKPIHI
+455 EKPIHI

>member
-1 MSTMQNFDLVIVGGG
+1 MQIFDIVIVGGG

-31 KVAIIEK
+31 KVAVIERE
-38 DNVGG
+38 NVGG

-83 NFPDMIKRKDS
+83 NFPDMVKRKDS

-103 ASLLKKN
+103 AALLKKN
-110 GVTLFKGYGEVTS
+110 GASLIKGFGEV
-123 PTTVQVGE
+123 VDANHVKVGE
-131 ETLETKFII
+131 ETIEAKFII

-150 PFPGLQEAFDSG
+150 PIPGLQEGFDAG
-162 FLLTSKE
+162 FVLTSKE
-169 ILDLKVLPKELV
+169 ILDLKTLPSSLV

-189 LEFATIFNSLGTK
+189 LEFATIFSSLGTK
-202 VTVLEKA
+202 VTVIEKQ
-209 PVILGA
+209 PTILSS

-221 GLFLKKITKDGIKVI
+221 GLFFKKISKDGVQIF
-236 TNATVIALGKDH
+236 TNATVTSIGQG
-248 VQYEFDGKTE
+248 VVTYELDGKTTE
-258 TLSASNVLMAVGMKP
+258 LNVDKVLMAVGMKP

-286 KSGVQVN
+286 KAGVQVN
-293 EYMQTS
+293 EHMQTS
-299 IPTVYAIGDVTG
+299 VSNVYAIGDVTG
-311 KYMLAHVASHAGLVA
+311 KFMLAHVASHAGLVA
-326 IDHIAGHDKK
+326 IDHLHGGDTK
-336 MDYKVIP
+336 MDYRSIP

-358 EQEAKAQGIDY
+358 EQDAKAQGIDY
-369 KVSSFPLAANG
+369 KVSTFPVMANG

-405 VHIMAVSATE
+405 VHIMASSATE
-415 MITEASLAI
+415 MITEATLAI
-424 NLEATAEELVS
+424 NLEATAEELVN

-442 LSEMLMEAAHGII
+442 LAEMIMEAAHGII

>member
-1 MSTMQNFDLVIVGGG
+1 MQSFDIVIVGGG

-31 KVAIIEK
+31 KVAVIERE
-38 DNVGG
+38 NVGG

-103 ASLLKKN
+103 AALLKKN
-110 GVTLFKGYGEVTS
+110 GATLIKGFGEVVDATH
-123 PTTVQVGE
+123 VKVGE
-131 ETLETKFII
+131 ETIEAKFII

-150 PFPGLQEAFDSG
+150 PIPGLQEGFDAG
-162 FLLTSKE
+162 FVLTSKE
-169 ILDLKVLPKELV
+169 ILDLKTLPSSLV

-202 VTVLEKA
+202 VTVIEKQ
-209 PVILGA
+209 PTILSS

-221 GLFLKKITKDGIKVI
+221 GLFFKKISKDGVQII
-236 TNATVIALGKDH
+236 TNATVSSLGQGTVTYD
-248 VQYEFDGKTE
+248 VDGKT
-258 TLSASNVLMAVGMKP
+258 TDIKVDKVLMAVGMKP
-273 NTKSFA
+273 NTKSFS

-286 KSGVQVN
+286 KAGVQVN
-293 EYMQTS
+293 EHMQTS
-299 IPTVYAIGDVTG
+299 VSNVYAIGDVTG
-311 KYMLAHVASHAGLVA
+311 KFMLAHVASHAGLVA
-326 IDHIAGHDKK
+326 IDHIHGHDAK
-336 MDYKVIP
+336 MDYRTIP

-358 EQEAKAQGIDY
+358 EQDAKAQGIDY
-369 KVSSFPLAANG
+369 KVSTFPVMANG

-405 VHIMAVSATE
+405 VHIMASSATE
-415 MITEASLAI
+415 MITEATLAI
-424 NLEATAEELVS
+424 NLEATAEELVN

-442 LSEMLMEAAHGII
+442 LAEMIMEAAHGII

>member
-1 MSTMQNFDLVIVGGG
+1 MQSFDIVIVGGG

-31 KVAIIEK
+31 KVAVIERE
-38 DNVGG
+38 NVGG

-83 NFPDMIKRKDS
+83 NFPDMVKRKDS

-103 ASLLKKN
+103 AALLKKN
-110 GVTLFKGYGEVTS
+110 GATLIKGFGEV
-123 PTTVQVGE
+123 VDANHVKVGDDTIE
-131 ETLETKFII
+131 AKFII

-150 PFPGLQEAFDSG
+150 PIPGLQEGFDAG
-162 FLLTSKE
+162 FVLTSKE
-169 ILDLKVLPKELV
+169 ILDLKTLPSSLV

-189 LEFATIFNSLGTK
+189 LEFATIFSSLGTK
-202 VTVLEKA
+202 VTVIEKQ
-209 PVILGA
+209 PTILSS

-221 GLFLKKITKDGIKVI
+221 GLFFKKITKDGVQIF
-236 TNATVIALGKDH
+236 TSATVTSIGQG
-248 VQYEFDGKTE
+248 VVTYELDGKATE
-258 TLSASNVLMAVGMKP
+258 VKVDKVLMAVGMKP
-273 NTKSFA
+273 NIKSFA

-286 KSGVQVN
+286 KAGVQVN
-293 EYMQTS
+293 EHMQT
-299 IPTVYAIGDVTG
+299 TLNNVYAIGDVTG
-311 KYMLAHVASHAGLVA
+311 KFMLAHVASHAGLVA
-326 IDHIAGHDKK
+326 IDHIHGGDAT
-336 MDYKVIP
+336 MDYRAIP
-343 SGIYTFPEIAMVGLT
+343 NGIYTFPEIAMVGLT
-358 EQEAKAQGIDY
+358 EQDAKAQGIDY
-369 KVSSFPLAANG
+369 KVSTFPVMANG

-405 VHIMAVSATE
+405 VHIMASAATE
-415 MITEASLAI
+415 MITEATLAI
-424 NLEATAEELVS
+424 NLEATAEELVH

-442 LSEMLMEAAHGII
+442 LAEMMMEAAHGII

>member
-1 MSTMQNFDLVIVGGG
+1 MQTFDIVIVGGG

-31 KVAIIEK
+31 KVAVIEK

-62 FEQFKHAKDYGIDV
+62 LEQFKHAKDYGIDV
-76 KPDSFSA
+76 KSDGFSA

-103 ASLLKKN
+103 AALLKKN
-110 GVTLFKGYGEVTS
+110 GATFIKGYAEVIDAQH
-123 PTTVQVGE
+123 VKVGE
-131 ETLETKFII
+131 ETFETKFLI

-150 PFPGLQEAFDSG
+150 PIPGVKEAFDSG
-162 FLLTSKE
+162 FLVTSKE
-169 ILDLKVLPKELV
+169 ILDLKQRPERLV
-181 IVGGGVIG
+181 IIGGGVIG
-189 LEFATIFNSLGTK
+189 LEFATIFNSLGTQ

-209 PVILGA
+209 PVILGS

-221 GLFLKKITKDGIKVI
+221 GLFQKKISKDGIKLI
-236 TNATVIALGKDH
+236 TGATVTSIGQQA
-248 VQYEFDGKTE
+248 VSYELDGQKVDLATD
-258 TLSASNVLMAVGMKP
+258 LVLMAVGMKP
-273 NTKSFA
+273 NVGSFA
-279 SLNLAME
+279 ALNLALE

-299 IPTVYAIGDVTG
+299 VSNVYAIGDVTG
-311 KYMLAHVASHAGLVA
+311 KYMLAHVASHAGLIA
-326 IDHIAGHDKK
+326 IDHIRGHDSK
-336 MDYKVIP
+336 MDYKAIP

-358 EQEAKAQGIDY
+358 EQDAKAQGIDY
-369 KVSSFPLAANG
+369 KVSTFPLMANG
-380 KAMGENEKDGLVKII
+380 KAMGESEKDGLVKII
-395 VSKPY
+395 VSRPY
-400 NEIIG
+400 HEVIG
-405 VHIMAVSATE
+405 VHIMAPTATE
-415 MITEASLAI
+415 MITEATLAI
-424 NLEATAEELVS
+424 NLEATAEELVK

-442 LSEMLMEAAHGII
+442 LSEMVMEAAHGII

>member
-1 MSTMQNFDLVIVGGG
+1 MQTFDIVIVGGG

-62 FEQFKHAKDYGIDV
+62 FEQFKHAKEYGIDV
-76 KPDSFSA
+76 KPDAFSA
-83 NFPDMIKRKDS
+83 NFPEMIKRKDS

-123 PTTVQVGE
+123 ATTVQVGE
-131 ETLETKFII
+131 ETLTTKSII

-145 SVIMP
+145 SVIIP
-150 PFPGLQEAFDSG
+150 PIPGVKEAFDAG
-162 FLLTSKE
+162 TLLTSKE
-169 ILDLKVLPKELV
+169 ILDLKTLPKELV
-181 IVGGGVIG
+181 IIGGGVIG

-202 VTVLEKA
+202 VTVIEKA
-209 PVILGA
+209 PVILNA

-221 GLFLKKITKDGIKVI
+221 TMFYKKIIKDGIKI
-236 TNATVIALGKDH
+236 LTSATVTAIEGNQ
-248 VQYEFDGKTE
+248 VRYEIDGKSE
-258 TLSASNVLMAVGMKP
+258 VVQAEKVLMAVGMKP
-273 NTKSFA
+273 NVKSFA
-279 SLNLAME
+279 SLNLTME

-299 IPTVYAIGDVTG
+299 IPNVYAIGDVTG
-311 KYMLAHVASHAGLVA
+311 KYMLAHVASHAGLVV
-326 IDHIAGHDKK
+326 IDHLSGHHKK

-369 KVSSFPLAANG
+369 KVSSFPLMANG
-380 KAMGENEKDGLVKII
+380 KAMGENEKDGLVKVI

-424 NLEATAEELVS
+424 NLEATAEELVA

-442 LSEMLMEAAHGII
+442 LSEMVMEAAHGII

>member
-1 MSTMQNFDLVIVGGG
+1 MQNFDVLIIGGG

-24 KAGQLGY
+24 KAGQLGL
-31 KVAIIEK
+31 KVAVIEK

-76 KPDSFSA
+76 KPDAFSA
-83 NFPDMIKRKDS
+83 NFPDMVKRKDS

-103 ASLLKKN
+103 AALLKKN
-110 GVTLFKGYGEVTS
+110 GATLIKGYAEVIDANH
-123 PTTVQVGE
+123 VKVGE
-131 ETLETKFII
+131 ETYETKNLI

-150 PFPGLQEAFDSG
+150 PITGLKEAFETG
-162 FLLTSKE
+162 FVLTSKE
-169 ILDLKVLPKELV
+169 ILDLKTLPQSLV

-202 VTVLEKA
+202 VTVIERL
-209 PVILGA
+209 PTILSS
-215 VDEEIR
+215 VDEELR
-221 GLFLKKITKDGIKVI
+221 GLFQKKITKDGIQLI
-236 TNATVIALGKDH
+236 TSASVHTIGSKSVS
-248 VQYEFDGKTE
+248 YELDGKTIE
-258 TLSASNVLMAVGMKP
+258 IQTEKVLMAVGMKP
-273 NTKSFA
+273 NTNSFA

-286 KSGVQVN
+286 KAGVQVN
-293 EYMQTS
+293 EHMQTS
-299 IPTVYAIGDVTG
+299 IPNVYAIGDVTG

-326 IDHIAGHDKK
+326 IDHIQGKDSK
-336 MDYKVIP
+336 MDYHAIP
-343 SGIYTFPEIAMVGLT
+343 SGIYTFPEIAMVGVT
-358 EQEAKAQGIDY
+358 EQEAKAKGLDY
-369 KVSSFPLAANG
+369 KVSTFPLAANG

-400 NEIIG
+400 HEIIG
-405 VHIMAVSATE
+405 VHIMAPSATE

-424 NLEATAEELVS
+424 NLEATAEELVH

-442 LSEMLMEAAHGII
+442 LAEMMMEAAHGII

>member
-1 MSTMQNFDLVIVGGG
+1 MQSFDIVIVGGG

-31 KVAIIEK
+31 KVAVIER

-83 NFPDMIKRKDS
+83 NFPDMVKRKDS

-103 ASLLKKN
+103 AALLKKN
-110 GVTLFKGYGEVTS
+110 GATLIKGFGEV
-123 PTTVQVGE
+123 VDANHVKVGE
-131 ETLETKFII
+131 ETIEAKFII

-150 PFPGLQEAFDSG
+150 PIPGLQEGFDAG
-162 FLLTSKE
+162 FVLTSKE
-169 ILDLKVLPKELV
+169 ILDLKTLPSSLV

-189 LEFATIFNSLGTK
+189 LEFATIFSSLGTK
-202 VTVLEKA
+202 VTVIEKQ
-209 PVILGA
+209 PTILSS

-221 GLFLKKITKDGIKVI
+221 GLFFKKISKDGVQIF
-236 TNATVIALGKDH
+236 TNATVTSIGQGM
-248 VQYEFDGKTE
+248 VTYEIDGKSTE
-258 TLSASNVLMAVGMKP
+258 LKIDKVLMAVGMKP

-286 KSGVQVN
+286 KAGVQVN
-293 EYMQTS
+293 EHMQTS
-299 IPTVYAIGDVTG
+299 VSNVYAIGDVTG
-311 KYMLAHVASHAGLVA
+311 KFMLAHVASHAGLIA
-326 IDHIAGHDKK
+326 IDHLHGGDAK
-336 MDYKVIP
+336 MDYRSIP

-358 EQEAKAQGIDY
+358 EQDAKAQGIDY
-369 KVSSFPLAANG
+369 KISTFPVMANG

-405 VHIMAVSATE
+405 VHIMASSATE
-415 MITEASLAI
+415 MITEATLAI
-424 NLEATAEELVS
+424 NLEATAEELVN

-442 LSEMLMEAAHGII
+442 LAEMIMEAAHGII